1 MGDILESLR
10 NAGFEPEVNKE
21 DGFKPLT
28 GKFVVRIDTAGR
40 IKGLSKK
47 TQEPYDF
54 YSVNTQVVEVIDG
67 DNAVNRFVKMTYNP
81 DEEGTKKLLNDLF
94 TSGITVEAKT
104 EAELEEFLGTLKD
117 KTMNLRCWVW
127 TPDKDKAGNTIAEED
142 RKGFQQIKVVKEFKG
157 KVKSDIASSNVP
169 F

>member
-1 MGDILESLR
+1 MGDIIEMLKA
-10 NAGFEPEVNKE
+10 AGFEPEVNKE

-40 IKGLSKK
+40 IKGVSKK
-47 TQEPYDF
+47 SNEPYDF
-54 YSVNTQVVEVIDG
+54 YSVNTQVVEVIEG
-67 DNAVNRFVKMTYNP
+67 DKAVNRFIKLTYNP

-94 TSGITVEAKT
+94 TSGIKVEAT
-104 EAELEEFLGTLKD
+104 NESELEEFLGTLKD
-117 KTMNLRCWVW
+117 RTMNIRAWVW

-142 RKGFQQIKVVKEFKG
+142 RKGFQQLKVVKEFKG
-157 KVKSDIASSNVP
+157 KVKSDVASSNVP